1 MRVGGLQRG
10 PPTPKVSKSWVL
22 MFPPHQLAGRAVL
35 VGFIE
40 VALAIMGLHQAPQLP
55 VQGYVGHIIC
65 CEDQ

>member
-1 MRVGGLQRG
+1 M
-10 PPTPKVSKSWVL
+10 S
-22 MFPPHQLAGRAVL
+22 PPHQLAGCAVL

-65 CEDQ
+65 REDQQVRCLLTPADLLLGEKQAL